1 MKCVCIDDEKVFR
14 NEIDKVIDRY
24 RNRNKVQIEMRF
36 YEKPELLLYDLKE
49 WETYD
54 LYILDIVL
62 GGDMNG
68 LSLAGEI
75 RKLDENARIVFLTSY
90 SEFALEGYE
99 YHPFHYILK
108 DQLEKLDD
116 ILDQVFQKMEEEKDQ
131 IRLIPR
137 RSGVETVRYRE
148 ICYIYKKGKN
158 SVYVCGD
165 GRNRAERKPLRELRE
180 ELQAPQMLAIGKS
193 FIINMNRVKRLE
205 QQDIF
210 FDREVEPVH
219 ISHPQAEFVKK
230 SLFNFMQGKLS

>member
-14 NEIDKVIDRY
+14 REIEKVIDRY

-49 WETYD
+49 WETFD

-75 RKLDENARIVFLTSY
+75 RKLDKNARIVFLTFH

-99 YHPFHYILK
+99 YHPFHFILK
-108 DQLEKLDD
+108 DQMEKLDD
-116 ILDQVFQKMEEEKDQ
+116 ILEQVFQEMEEEKGQ

-137 RSGVETVRYRE
+137 RTGVEKVRYRE
-148 ICYIYKKGKN
+148 ICYIYKKGKI
-158 SVYVCGD
+158 VYMSAETD
-165 GRNRAERKPLRELRE
+165 GTAQRENR
-180 ELQAPQMLAIGKS
+180 
-193 FIINMNRVKRLE
+193 
-205 QQDIF
+205 
-210 FDREVEPVH
+210 
-219 ISHPQAEFVKK
+219 
-230 SLFNFMQGKLS
+230 